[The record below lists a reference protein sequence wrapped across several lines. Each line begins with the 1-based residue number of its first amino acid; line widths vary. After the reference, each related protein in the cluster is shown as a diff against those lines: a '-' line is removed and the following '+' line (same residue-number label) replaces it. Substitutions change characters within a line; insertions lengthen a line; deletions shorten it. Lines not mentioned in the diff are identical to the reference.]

1 MHRACWVKEPRHR
14 ALHRPFWTL
23 SMCQMTHGHLYFWS
37 HCILRC
43 ISWHVHVWFCTALK
57 IPEHD
62 TSDSS
67 LLDQSMEDLIFFG
80 GSECC

>member
-1 MHRACWVKEPRHR
+1 
-14 ALHRPFWTL
+14 
-23 SMCQMTHGHLYFWS
+23 MCQMTHGAPFILVAL
-37 HCILRC
+37 HCVAFHGMFMC
-43 ISWHVHVWFCTALK
+43 GFCTALK

-67 LLDQSMEDLIFFG
+67 LLDQSMEDLKIFG